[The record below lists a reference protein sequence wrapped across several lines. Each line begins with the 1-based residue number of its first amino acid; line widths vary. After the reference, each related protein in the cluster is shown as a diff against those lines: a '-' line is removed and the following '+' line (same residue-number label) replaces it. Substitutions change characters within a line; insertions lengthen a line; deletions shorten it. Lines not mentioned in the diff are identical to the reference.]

1 MHRAVARPLPEPMY
15 HDNVSPM
22 RITTIRELKHDT
34 TTVLSW
40 VAGGETV
47 EVRRRN
53 EPVALLSPPRRHFR
67 RPDFGARLKAIYG
80 KKTLATTGTELISTS
95 RGNS

>member
-1 MHRAVARPLPEPMY
+1 MKT
-15 HDNVSPM
+15 
-22 RITTIRELKHDT
+22 TTIRELKHDT

-47 EVRRRN
+47 EVRRHRV
-53 EPVALLSPPRRHFR
+53 PVAILSSPKARARVA

-80 KKTLATTGTELISTS
+80 AKQLPVTGTALVADS
-95 RGNS
+95 RGET

>member
-1 MHRAVARPLPEPMY
+1 MCHY
-15 HDNVSPM
+15 HVSQM

-40 VAGGETV
+40 VIGGETV

-53 EPVALLSPPRRHFR
+53 RPVALLSPPRRPSSIR

-80 KKTLATTGTELISTS
+80 RKTLVTTGTELISIS
-95 RGNS
+95 RGDS

>member
-1 MHRAVARPLPEPMY
+1 MKV
-15 HDNVSPM
+15 
-22 RITTIRELKHDT
+22 TTIREPKHDT

-53 EPVALLSPPRRHFR
+53 EPVALLSPPQRRSPVR
-67 RPDFGARLKAIYG
+67 RPDFAARMRAIYG
-80 KKTLATTGTELISTS
+80 TKVLGTTGTDLVAES
-95 RGNS
+95 RGES

>member
-1 MHRAVARPLPEPMY
+1 
-15 HDNVSPM
+15 M

-40 VAGGETV
+40 VLGGETV

-53 EPVALLSPPRRHFR
+53 QPVALLSPPRRPSIK

-80 KKTLATTGTELISTS
+80 RKALVTTGTELISIS
-95 RGNS
+95 RGDS

>member
-1 MHRAVARPLPEPMY
+1 MK
-15 HDNVSPM
+15 
-22 RITTIRELKHDT
+22 ITTIRELKHDT

-53 EPVALLSPPRRHFR
+53 EPVALLSPPHRRSPVR
-67 RPDFGARLKAIYG
+67 RPDFAARMRTIYG
-80 KKTLATTGTELISTS
+80 RKVLGTTGTDLVADS
-95 RGNS
+95 RGES